1 MVDTLNFLANGQR
14 KFSMLLPENPAR
26 SLSYDYRL
34 PPQHTFQILRCSLPP
49 IYKLTPEQFTQ
60 QVAAF
65 KEALDLNW
73 QSRLD
78 TALTSENTADN
89 DYWDEIKFITTKKED
104 VWCHLKPELYCI
116 FWYMNIQNLYVP
128 DKLYKD
134 EIKRVGD

>member
-1 MVDTLNFLANGQR
+1 M
-14 KFSMLLPENPAR
+14 
-26 SLSYDYRL
+26 
-34 PPQHTFQILRCSLPP
+34 
-49 IYKLTPEQFTQ
+49 
-60 QVAAF
+60 
-65 KEALDLNW
+65 
-73 QSRLD
+73 D

-134 EIKRVGD
+134 EIKRVGDQVKKLNEQTNLLKANKMPLDAMRASNQENAKETIKKNQKEIEKLNRSQRDMEKELAG